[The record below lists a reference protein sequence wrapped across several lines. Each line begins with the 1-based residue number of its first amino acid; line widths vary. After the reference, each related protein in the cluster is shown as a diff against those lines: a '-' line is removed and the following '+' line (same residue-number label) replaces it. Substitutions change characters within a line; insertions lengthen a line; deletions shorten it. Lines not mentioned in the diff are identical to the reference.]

1 MMLMGGAWPIGSEI
15 QKQASAMSP
24 SLLRNLQDQKTQL
37 EDKLARVNAA
47 LDALEKNPGV
57 AEALELVSRAVL

>member
-1 MMLMGGAWPIGSEI
+1 MIMGGGFPSGGEMQIPT
-15 QKQASAMSP
+15 SAMSP

-57 AEALELVSRAVL
+57 AEALELVSRAVW

>member
-1 MMLMGGAWPIGSEI
+1 MIMGGGFPSGVEM
-15 QKQASAMSP
+15 QKSASAMSP

-57 AEALELVSRAVL
+57 AEALELVSRAVW